1 MRLDGHAVSLI
12 NCNERII
19 QFVKKSKLKKGEIKR
34 LKAVTPPAEP
44 AMNTTAAH
52 DYSGFFSAALS

>member
-1 MRLDGHAVSLI
+1 MRLDGHAVRLT

-19 QFVKKSKLKKGEIKR
+19 QFVKKSKLKKGEIKG

-44 AMNTTAAH
+44 RD
-52 DYSGFFSAALS
+52 DYDGSA